1 MLEPAQFFFQFGGCG
16 GSNIL
21 RNPTARSSRIMIFLG
36 VARKGGMHSLAGRAC
51 TRCMFRFLLFFNPAA
66 GADEADK
73 SSEGCLIEVGASIP
87 RYLNAVWD
95 LQ

>member
-1 MLEPAQFFFQFGGCG
+1 
-16 GSNIL
+16 
-21 RNPTARSSRIMIFLG
+21 
-36 VARKGGMHSLAGRAC
+36 MHSLAGRAC